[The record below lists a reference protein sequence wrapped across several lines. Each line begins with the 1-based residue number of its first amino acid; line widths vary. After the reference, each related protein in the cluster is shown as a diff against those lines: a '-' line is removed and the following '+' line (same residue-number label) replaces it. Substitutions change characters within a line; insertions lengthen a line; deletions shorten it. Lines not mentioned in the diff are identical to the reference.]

1 MTERIFKYP
10 FLRRELLMC
19 VQALSD
25 KDYQREAWVNRKFPP
40 GIEWDSLSVAVNF
53 LFNDSG
59 LSDDPAGAVGLFLLE
74 SEMDGIIEIMRR
86 MDIIFE
92 KYGDHCSDLEY
103 ISRLEWND
111 VIMSAKSLL
120 ALMVENNEKYKFDPS
135 RVD

>member
-1 MTERIFKYP
+1 M
-10 FLRRELLMC
+10 
-19 VQALSD
+19 
-25 KDYQREAWVNRKFPP
+25 
-40 GIEWDSLSVAVNF
+40 SVAVNF

-74 SEMDGIIEIMRR
+74 NEMDGIIEIMRR

-92 KYGDHCSDLEY
+92 KYGDHCSDLDY
-103 ISRLEWND
+103 ISRPEWND